1 MSKSFSPYFLWSFS
15 KLSQKKFS
23 LILFSMFFYE
33 FFFVSSILIV
43 SKILLRLA
51 SFNIFT
57 FEVFRYSRQSYGL
70 LLAHNQDSLSL
81 TSLKIKSINICF
93 SVLCT
98 YDSWYISKTAQ
109 ELMVEIIFSLF
120 SFDFNIFWVSW
131 CILSSFDILSLHDL
145 LHRPP
150 KFKDTCVHLAQYSLF
165 FYHQTYL
172 FLHF

>member
-23 LILFSMFFYE
+23 LILFSMFFCE
-33 FFFVSSILIV
+33 FFFASSILIV
-43 SKILLRLA
+43 FKILLRLA

-57 FEVFRYSRQSYGL
+57 FEVFRYSSKLWASTCTQSGF
-70 LLAHNQDSLSL
+70 SLPH
-81 TSLKIKSINICF
+81 TLKIKSINICF
-93 SVLCT
+93 RVLCT

-120 SFDFNIFWVSW
+120 NFDFNIFWVSW

-145 LHRPP
+145 LHWPP
-150 KFKDTCVHLAQYSLF
+150 KFKDTCIHLAQYSLF
-165 FYHQTYL
+165 SYHQTYL